1 MMLYVL
7 PPPAAAGPPSPWS
20 TILCD
25 DGRPSTVR
33 GGGQQE
39 PTVANSGR
47 LTYKRNASN
56 NRRVKAW
63 LNAVQKNN
71 RPPPPRK
78 PSVDAAGPE
87 LQDSGAGSSLDEDEP
102 IKTNRRLSECYFA
115 NKGSAAVLC
124 SLTSHQQQQQQPQQQ
139 SRRKRHHHHSLHP
152 HRHQS
157 LSAPASSRISAGEDE
172 MQTRANDIQA
182 HLQSMFHILRPDDS
196 LNMAVKLES
205 VHSGRTRYLV
215 VVSCINGNCQEESCL
230 LGLDCNQSTTIGLVL
245 RLLADTTITLDGDG
259 GFSVSVCS
267 RQHIFKPV
275 SVQAM
280 WSALQSLHRVSA
292 QAREHNFFEGGLTH
306 DWITH
311 YEKQISSDQSC
322 LNEWNAMDSIE
333 SRRPPSPDSLRTKPS
348 EREETERVIRSAL
361 KEIMMSVDLDE
372 VTSKFI
378 RGRLEET
385 LDMDLGEYKPF
396 IDQEMLTVLGQM
408 DAATRIFPHVY
419 LGSEWNASNL
429 DELSRNGVR
438 HILNVTREI
447 DNFFPG
453 SFNYL
458 NVRVYDDDKTDLL
471 KHWDNTYKYITKAE
485 QEGSKVL
492 VHCKMGVSRSAS
504 VVIAYAMKAYNWSFK
519 KALDHVQ
526 SKRTCIKP
534 NKHFILQLETYQ
546 GILAAMKNREKLQRS
561 KSETNLVATSGLIT
575 PPNSPKKALDT
586 PRSQSEGDKDATPPD
601 RLDKE
606 NEPVVPSPPTRLM
619 PPKLLDI
626 SGYDLMKCG
635 GRPKSW
641 SPENNFA
648 TDILTSS
655 TLLSQS
661 LEKINTDKITVE
673 VEVEVPNIPPAPP
686 LPPFEAHK
694 YNVSVFMPCGNGLR
708 SYSVSQNKI
717 VQLQPAT
724 PPPPRPSSV
733 KLRVNELESSGISN
747 SCSGSVTSSSAG
759 GCTSSPDRKSTTDPG
774 RNLVLNLTTQ
784 FEGVVASSSAANS
797 PSDDNALVNKPLPA
811 ESPKF
816 SRIAVNRPPSIAI
829 CTAQKRDGGDLFSSR
844 LDRVFERE
852 ERKQCREPL
861 DHQSTAVV
869 SAGDVS
875 RQNSWSS
882 YDSAVVLRDVI
893 SRHSSWGSCD
903 TRTLPSRNSS
913 WGSYDIRP
921 TMQYVSERGE
931 RPAVSSTAAAA
942 VPKTA
947 ADEPC
952 YRPAKR
958 PKQKDQQKLLMP
970 SCYSS
975 SPTLG
980 LQGASHK
987 LANRATASQP
997 NISGLGN
1004 TAVTASCNNKHSSL
1018 VRSLKEEFE
1027 AKAGDVVEKPSRKNS
1042 GGGGGGSSAEDDGTG
1057 TEHVKSLPTSPV
1069 SEHPKVTQRPSPA
1082 ASMEDLSV
1090 RKLVGKYENGR
1101 ARSKTFV
1108 QDSGCPRNPHYQQPP
1123 VPPRV
1128 SSLDVS
1134 AIGPRKFECNPVVKT
1149 VVLPIQQSDIRA
1161 SVNRAANNKLQ
1172 QGKSHPLTKLSFK

>member
-1 MMLYVL
+1 MAL
-7 PPPAAAGPPSPWS
+7 A
-20 TILCD
+20 
-25 DGRPSTVR
+25 
-33 GGGQQE
+33 
-39 PTVANSGR
+39 
-47 LTYKRNASN
+47 
-56 NRRVKAW
+56 
-63 LNAVQKNN
+63 AVQTSPTIGTSSQN
-71 RPPPPRK
+71 
-78 PSVDAAGPE
+78 S
-87 LQDSGAGSSLDEDEP
+87 DSGAGSSLDEDEP
-102 IKTNRRLSECYFA
+102 VKTNRRLSECYFA
-115 NKGSAAVLC
+115 NKGSATVLC
-124 SLTSHQQQQQQPQQQ
+124 SPKSHHQQEQQQQPQL
-139 SRRKRHHHHSLHP
+139 RRKRQHHHHSPHP

-157 LSAPASSRISAGEDE
+157 LSAPASSCRLSAGEDE

-215 VVSCINGNCQEESCL
+215 VVSCLNGNNQEESCL
-230 LGLDCNQSTTIGLVL
+230 LGLDCNQRTTIGLVL

-267 RQHIFKPV
+267 RHHIFKPV

-408 DAATRIFPHVY
+408 DAATQIFPHVY

-429 DELSRNGVR
+429 EELNRNGVR

-471 KHWDNTYKYITKAE
+471 KHWDNTFKYITKAE

-519 KALDHVQ
+519 KAFEHVQ

-575 PPNSPKKALDT
+575 PPNSPKKPLDT
-586 PRSQSEGDKDATPPD
+586 PRSQSEGDKDATPSD

-606 NEPVVPSPPTRLM
+606 NEPIVSSTPERLM
-619 PPKLLDI
+619 PPKLDI
-626 SGYDLMKCG
+626 SGYDLMKSG

-641 SPENNFA
+641 SPENSFA
-648 TDILTSS
+648 SDILTNS

-661 LEKINTDKITVE
+661 LEKINMEKVSVE

-686 LPPFEAHK
+686 LPPFEFHK

-717 VQLQPAT
+717 VQLQPT

-733 KLRVNELESSGISN
+733 KLRVNELESSS
-747 SCSGSVTSSSAG
+747 SSTSSSG
-759 GCTSSPDRKSTTDPG
+759 TGGINGCTSSPDRKSTVDSS

-797 PSDDNALVNKPLPA
+797 PSDDILVKLPQA

-816 SRIAVNRPPSIAI
+816 SRIAVNKPPPMTVV
-829 CTAQKRDGGDLFSSR
+829 CTTTNVVCPKRDISDLFSSR

-852 ERKQCREPL
+852 ERKQSREPH
-861 DHQSTAVV
+861 DPVAVC
-869 SAGDVS
+869 SDVS

-913 WGSYDIRP
+913 WGSYDVHVRP

-931 RPAVSSTAAAA
+931 RPAVVTESSAA
-942 VPKTA
+942 VVKISDEATA
-947 ADEPC
+947 S
-952 YRPAKR
+952 YHHAKKS
-958 PKQKDQQKLLMP
+958 KQKDDHQQKLLLP
-970 SCYSS
+970 HCYSS

-980 LQGASHK
+980 QGASLK
-987 LANRATASQP
+987 LASRATASQP

-1004 TAVTASCNNKHSSL
+1004 SCSSSNNNNCNNTKQSSL
-1018 VRSLKEEFE
+1018 VKSLKEEFE
-1027 AKAGDVVEKPSRKNS
+1027 AKASDTIEKQQWKTGS
-1042 GGGGGGSSAEDDGTG
+1042 GGNVAEDDSSSSS
-1057 TEHVKSLPTSPV
+1057 EHVKSLPTSPV

-1108 QDSGCPRNPHYQQPP
+1108 QDSGCPRKPQQLQLQQSP
-1123 VPPRV
+1123 VPPSRL
-1128 SSLDVS
+1128 SSLD
-1134 AIGPRKFECNPVVKT
+1134 ATLIGPRKFTKFECNNPVVKT
-1149 VVLPIQQSDIRA
+1149 VVLPLQQSDIRA

-1172 QGKSHPLTKLSFK
+1172 QGKSHPLTKLSFKQLKVNSTVYNSM

>member
-1 MMLYVL
+1 MAL
-7 PPPAAAGPPSPWS
+7 A
-20 TILCD
+20 
-25 DGRPSTVR
+25 
-33 GGGQQE
+33 
-39 PTVANSGR
+39 
-47 LTYKRNASN
+47 
-56 NRRVKAW
+56 
-63 LNAVQKNN
+63 AVQTSPTLGTSQQN
-71 RPPPPRK
+71 
-78 PSVDAAGPE
+78 S
-87 LQDSGAGSSLDEDEP
+87 DSGAGSSLDEDEP

-124 SLTSHQQQQQQPQQQ
+124 SLTSHQQQQPQQQ
-139 SRRKRHHHHSLHP
+139 SRRKRHHHQSQHS
-152 HRHQS
+152 HRHHSQ
-157 LSAPASSRISAGEDE
+157 SAPSSSRLSAGEDE

-215 VVSCINGNCQEESCL
+215 VVSCINGNRQEESCL

-408 DAATRIFPHVY
+408 DAATQIFPHVY

-429 DELSRNGVR
+429 DELNRNGVR

-453 SFNYL
+453 SFKYL

-519 KALDHVQ
+519 KAFDHVR

-575 PPNSPKKALDT
+575 PPNSPKKPLDT
-586 PRSQSEGDKDATPPD
+586 PRSQSEGDKDVTPPD

-619 PPKLLDI
+619 PPKLLDV

-648 TDILTSS
+648 TDILTNS

-661 LEKINTDKITVE
+661 LEKINTDKIAVEVE

-686 LPPFEAHK
+686 LPTFEAHK

-733 KLRVNELESSGISN
+733 KLRVNELESSSISG
-747 SCSGSVTSSSAG
+747 SSSVTSSSTV
-759 GCTSSPDRKSTTDPG
+759 GCTSSPDRKSTADPS

-784 FEGVVASSSAANS
+784 FEGVVTTSSPANS
-797 PSDDNALVNKPLPA
+797 PSDDNVLVKPLPTA

-816 SRIAVNRPPSIAI
+816 SRVAVNKPPSIAV
-829 CTAQKRDGGDLFSSR
+829 CAPQKRDGGDLFSSR

-852 ERKQCREPL
+852 ERKQCREPAV
-861 DHQSTAVV
+861 DHQTTAV
-869 SAGDVS
+869 SGGNVS

-882 YDSAVVLRDVI
+882 FDSAVVLRDVI

-931 RPAVSSTAAAA
+931 KPAAISTAASITKAA
-942 VPKTA
+942 M
-947 ADEPC
+947 DESC

-958 PKQKDQQKLLMP
+958 PKQKDQQKLLLP
-970 SCYSS
+970 NCYSS
-975 SPTLG
+975 SPMLG

-987 LANRATASQP
+987 LANRVTASQP

-1004 TAVTASCNNKHSSL
+1004 TAATNTVAAACNNKHSSL

-1027 AKAGDVVEKPSRKNS
+1027 AKAGDAVEKLSRKNS
-1042 GGGGGGSSAEDDGTG
+1042 GGGGGSSSAGDDGVG
-1057 TEHVKSLPTSPV
+1057 NEHVKSLPTSPV

-1082 ASMEDLSV
+1082 ASMEDISV

-1108 QDSGCPRNPHYQQPP
+1108 QDSGCPRNPHHQQQPP
-1123 VPPRV
+1123 VPTRV
-1128 SSLDVS
+1128 SSLDVT

-1172 QGKSHPLTKLSFK
+1172 QGKSHPLTILPFKQVKVNSSVYNSM

>member
-1 MMLYVL
+1 MAL
-7 PPPAAAGPPSPWS
+7 A
-20 TILCD
+20 
-25 DGRPSTVR
+25 
-33 GGGQQE
+33 
-39 PTVANSGR
+39 
-47 LTYKRNASN
+47 
-56 NRRVKAW
+56 
-63 LNAVQKNN
+63 AVQTSPTIGTSPQN
-71 RPPPPRK
+71 
-78 PSVDAAGPE
+78 S
-87 LQDSGAGSSLDEDEP
+87 DSGAGSSLDEDEP

-115 NKGSAAVLC
+115 NKGTTSAVLC
-124 SLTSHQQQQQQPQQQ
+124 SPKSHHQQP
-139 SRRKRHHHHSLHP
+139 RRKRHHHHSH
-152 HRHQS
+152 HNRHQS
-157 LSAPASSRISAGEDE
+157 ASAPLSNKMSASEDE

-182 HLQSMFHILRPDDS
+182 HLQSMFHILRSDDS

-215 VVSCINGNCQEESCL
+215 VVSCVNGSGQEESCL
-230 LGLDCNQSTTIGLVL
+230 LGLDCNQRTTIGLVL

-267 RQHIFKPV
+267 RHHIFKPV

-311 YEKQISSDQSC
+311 YELQISSDQSC

-408 DAATRIFPHVY
+408 DAATQIFPHVY

-429 DELSRNGVR
+429 EELNRNGVR

-453 SFNYL
+453 MFKYL
-458 NVRVYDDDKTDLL
+458 NVRVYDDEKTDLL
-471 KHWDNTYKYITKAE
+471 KHWDNTFKYITNAE
-485 QEGSKVL
+485 KEGSKVL

-504 VVIAYAMKAYNWSFK
+504 VVIAYAMKAYNWSFR
-519 KALDHVQ
+519 KAFDHVR

-575 PPNSPKKALDT
+575 PPNSPKKPSDS
-586 PRSQSEGDKDATPPD
+586 PRSQSEGDKDAASPVR
-601 RLDKE
+601 RLDE
-606 NEPVVPSPPTRLM
+606 VVQEPAASVSPVHLM
-619 PPKLLDI
+619 PPKLDV
-626 SGYDLMKCG
+626 SGYDLMKCGG

-648 TDILTSS
+648 ADILTNPA
-655 TLLSQS
+655 LLSQS
-661 LEKINTDKITVE
+661 LEKINTEKIAVE
-673 VEVEVPNIPPAPP
+673 VEPDVPNIPPAPP
-686 LPPFEAHK
+686 LPPLEVHK

-717 VQLQPAT
+717 VQLQST
-724 PPPPRPSSV
+724 PPPPRASSV
-733 KLRVNELESSGISN
+733 KLRVNELESNSG
-747 SCSGSVTSSSAG
+747 GGPSVTVTVPPSSAVTSTS
-759 GCTSSPDRKSTTDPG
+759 TSSPDRKSLVDPS
-774 RNLVLNLTTQ
+774 RNLVLNLTSQ
-784 FEGVVASSSAANS
+784 FEGVASSGSAANS
-797 PSDDNALVNKPLPA
+797 PSDDILVKPLSA

-816 SRIAVNRPPSIAI
+816 NRITVAKPPPAVTTIAAPPVL
-829 CTAQKRDGGDLFSSR
+829 QKRDGDLFSSR

-852 ERKQCREPL
+852 ERKQCREPA
-861 DHQSTAVV
+861 DHVN
-869 SAGDVS
+869 DVS

-913 WGSYDIRP
+913 WGSYDVRP

-931 RPAVSSTAAAA
+931 RPDATN
-942 VPKTA
+942 VPCCIPNDGPT
-947 ADEPC
+947 
-952 YRPAKR
+952 KR
-958 PKQKDQQKLLMP
+958 PKQQKEQKLLP
-970 SCYSS
+970 GCYAS

-980 LQGASHK
+980 QGSPRPV
-987 LANRATASQP
+987 NRATLSQP
-997 NISGLGN
+997 NISSLGGGGGGGG
-1004 TAVTASCNNKHSSL
+1004 NNKQHSGL
-1018 VRSLKEEFE
+1018 VKSLKEEFE
-1027 AKAGDVVEKPSRKNS
+1027 AKAIDTVDVPTAALANKVVARGKSE
-1042 GGGGGGSSAEDDGTG
+1042 SAEDDVA
-1057 TEHVKSLPTSPV
+1057 EHVKSLPTSPV
-1069 SEHPKVTQRPSPA
+1069 SEHPKMAMNQRPSPA
-1082 ASMEDLSV
+1082 ASMEDISV

-1101 ARSKTFV
+1101 GRSKTFV
-1108 QDSGCPRNPHYQQPP
+1108 QDSGCPRGGKPQPP
-1123 VPPRV
+1123 VPPRN
-1128 SSLDVS
+1128 SSLDAVVN
-1134 AIGPRKFECNPVVKT
+1134 PKFINKKPVVAECNNPVLKT
-1149 VVLPIQQSDIRA
+1149 VVLPIQNSDICA
-1161 SVNRAANNKLQ
+1161 SVTRAANNKLQ
-1172 QGKSHPLTKLSFK
+1172 QGKTHPLTKLSFKQLKFNSTVYNSM

>member
-1 MMLYVL
+1 MALADVQTSPTIGTL
-7 PPPAAAGPPSPWS
+7 P
-20 TILCD
+20 
-25 DGRPSTVR
+25 
-33 GGGQQE
+33 Q
-39 PTVANSGR
+39 NS
-47 LTYKRNASN
+47 
-56 NRRVKAW
+56 
-63 LNAVQKNN
+63 
-71 RPPPPRK
+71 
-78 PSVDAAGPE
+78 
-87 LQDSGAGSSLDEDEP
+87 DSGAGSSLDEDEP

-115 NKGSAAVLC
+115 NKGTTSAVLC
-124 SLTSHQQQQQQPQQQ
+124 SPKSHHQQI
-139 SRRKRHHHHSLHP
+139 RRKRHHHHHS
-152 HRHQS
+152 RHQS
-157 LSAPASSRISAGEDE
+157 MSAPASGRKSANENE
-172 MQTRANDIQA
+172 MQSRANDIQA

-215 VVSCINGNCQEESCL
+215 VVSCVNPGGQEESCL
-230 LGLDCNQSTTIGLVL
+230 LGLDCNQRTTIGLVL

-292 QAREHNFFEGGLTH
+292 QAREHNFFDGGLTH
-306 DWITH
+306 DWISH
-311 YEKQISSDQSC
+311 YECQISSDQSC

-408 DAATRIFPHVY
+408 DAATEIFPHVY

-429 DELSRNGVR
+429 DELNRNGVR

-453 SFNYL
+453 MFKYL
-458 NVRVYDDDKTDLL
+458 NVRVYDDEKTDLL
-471 KHWDNTYKYITKAE
+471 KHWDNTFKYITNAE
-485 QEGSKVL
+485 KEGSKVL

-504 VVIAYAMKAYNWSFK
+504 VVIAYAMKAYNWSFR
-519 KALDHVQ
+519 KAFDHVR

-561 KSETNLVATSGLIT
+561 KSETNLIATSGLIT
-575 PPNSPKKALDT
+575 PPNSPKKPLES
-586 PRSQSEGDKDATPPD
+586 PRSQSEGDKNVTSPNHE
-601 RLDKE
+601 RFLEKDKE
-606 NEPVVPSPPTRLM
+606 KPVASKSPIHLL
-619 PPKLLDI
+619 PPKLDV
-626 SGYDLMKCG
+626 SGCELMKCG
-635 GRPKSW
+635 SRPKSW

-648 TDILTSS
+648 ADILTNSA
-655 TLLSQS
+655 LLSQS
-661 LEKINTDKITVE
+661 LEKINVDKVPVE

-686 LPPFEAHK
+686 LPPLEVHK
-694 YNVSVFMPCGNGLR
+694 YNVSVCMPCGNGLR

-717 VQLQPAT
+717 VQLQST
-724 PPPPRPSSV
+724 PPPRPSSV
-733 KLRVNELESSGISN
+733 KLRVNELESNNAGSLSLTSN
-747 SCSGSVTSSSAG
+747 TSS
-759 GCTSSPDRKSTTDPG
+759 TTTNSSPDRKSVVDPS
-774 RNLVLNLTTQ
+774 RNLVLNLTSQ
-784 FEGVVASSSAANS
+784 FEGVVSSSSVTNS
-797 PSDDNALVNKPLPA
+797 PDEILVKPLSA

-816 SRIAVNRPPSIAI
+816 NQITLSKPPAATVGTIAYH
-829 CTAQKRDGGDLFSSR
+829 KRDGDPFSSR

-852 ERKQCREPL
+852 ERKQSREPTE
-861 DHQSTAVV
+861 HTS
-869 SAGDVS
+869 DVS

-903 TRTLPSRNSS
+903 TRTPPSRNSS
-913 WGSYDIRP
+913 WGSYDVRP

-931 RPAVSSTAAAA
+931 KSVPDAKTST
-942 VPKTA
+942 VTQESPDRKL
-947 ADEPC
+947 
-952 YRPAKR
+952 
-958 PKQKDQQKLLMP
+958 KQKEQKLLP
-970 SCYSS
+970 NCYAS

-980 LQGASHK
+980 HGSPK
-987 LANRATASQP
+987 LVDRVTVSQP

-1004 TAVTASCNNKHSSL
+1004 SMSKQHSGI
-1018 VRSLKEEFE
+1018 VKSLKEEFE
-1027 AKAGDVVEKPSRKNS
+1027 AKAIDTVDISKTRKCC
-1042 GGGGGGSSAEDDGTG
+1042 GGFEEDT
-1057 TEHVKSLPTSPV
+1057 TELVKSLPSSPV
-1069 SEHPKVTQRPSPA
+1069 SEHPKMNQRPSPA
-1082 ASMEDLSV
+1082 ASMEDISV

-1101 ARSKTFV
+1101 SRSKTFV
-1108 QDSGCPRNPHYQQPP
+1108 QNSECLYSKTQPPIPPRN
-1123 VPPRV
+1123 
-1128 SSLDVS
+1128 SSLD
-1134 AIGPRKFECNPVVKT
+1134 AFIGPRKFIKKPLECNPVVKT
-1149 VVLPIQQSDIRA
+1149 VVLPIKSDICA

-1172 QGKSHPLTKLSFK
+1172 QGKSHPLTKLSFKQLKFNSTVYNSM